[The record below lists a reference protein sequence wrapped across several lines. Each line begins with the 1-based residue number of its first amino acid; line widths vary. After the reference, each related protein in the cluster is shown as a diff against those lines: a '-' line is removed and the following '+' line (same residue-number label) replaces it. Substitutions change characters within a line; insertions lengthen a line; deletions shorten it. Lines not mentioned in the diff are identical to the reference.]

1 MRKFVGLVAGLLF
14 GAASL
19 LGQQPASQ
27 PTLIPPSPIT
37 IYQID
42 LLPTGTG
49 FSMDEP
55 VLEGDVYVFHSLPER
70 TISRLPKLKVKKIT
84 RRTTDLNKEVVW
96 QIEMVPTGRMLS
108 YEEPVKKGAGYVIK
122 GFKQGHLISVRETDV
137 KKITRLVGIEAFRA
151 QKEELGAVM
160 LSGELP
166 PDAGS
171 ATIRGGGASTGSAPA
186 PAAAPGAPATGNWV
200 QQGTPGVTDAYAPP
214 SAVQSRPGDV
224 PKAAPPP
231 PKK

>member
-1 MRKFVGLVAGLLF
+1 MRKSFALVAGLLF

-19 LGQQPASQ
+19 QGQKPAPQ

-37 IYQID
+37 VYRID

-49 FSMDEP
+49 FAMDEP

-70 TISRLPKLKVKKIT
+70 TISRLPKSKVKAIT
-84 RRTTDLNKEVVW
+84 RRSTDLNKEVIW
-96 QIEMVPTGRMLS
+96 QTEMNPTGRMLS
-108 YEEPVKKGAGYVIK
+108 FEEPVKKGGVYVIK
-122 GFKQGHLISVRETDV
+122 GFKQGHLISVREADV

-151 QKEELGAVM
+151 QKEELGAVI

-171 ATIRGGGASTGSAPA
+171 ATIRGGGPA
-186 PAAAPGAPATGNWV
+186 PAAAPAAAPGGAPATGNWV

-231 PKK
+231 PPK

>member
-1 MRKFVGLVAGLLF
+1 MRKSFALVAGLLF

-19 LGQQPASQ
+19 QGQQPTPQ

-37 IYQID
+37 IYRID

-49 FSMDEP
+49 FAMDEP

-70 TISRLPKLKVKKIT
+70 TISRLPKSKVKAIT
-84 RRTTDLNKEVVW
+84 RRTTDLNKEVIW
-96 QIEMVPTGRMLS
+96 QTEMNPTGRMLS
-108 YEEPVKKGAGYVIK
+108 FEEPVKKGGVYVIK

-151 QKEELGAVM
+151 QKEELGAVV

-171 ATIRGGGASTGSAPA
+171 ATIRGGGPA
-186 PAAAPGAPATGNWV
+186 PAAAPAAAPGGAPTGNWV

-231 PKK
+231 PPK

>member
-1 MRKFVGLVAGLLF
+1 MRKSVGLVAGLLF
-14 GAASL
+14 GAASIQ
-19 LGQQPASQ
+19 GQQPAPQ

-37 IYQID
+37 VYQID

-70 TISRLPKLKVKKIT
+70 TISRLPKSKVKKIT
-84 RRTTDLNKEVVW
+84 RRSTDLNKEVIW
-96 QIEMVPTGRMLS
+96 QIEMNPTGRMLS
-108 YEEPVKKGAGYVIK
+108 FEEPVKKGAGYVIK
-122 GFKQGHLISVRETDV
+122 GFKQGQLISVRETDV

-171 ATIRGGGASTGSAPA
+171 ATIRGGSTGSATA

-200 QQGTPGVTDAYAPP
+200 QQGQPGVTDAYAPP

-224 PKAAPPP
+224 PKAAPPSP
-231 PKK
+231 PK